1 MTTIVE
7 LKGIKKSV
15 SMGNRKLHVLNGI
28 DLEIKQGE
36 LVSIIGPSG
45 SGKSALIRI
54 LGGLEFPTEGSMVI
68 AETQCENLS
77 RKQMEEWRLH
87 NVGAVSKDDQLISS
101 LTALQNVI
109 LPLLFSDKSD
119 GTDSTKRGEE
129 CLEFIGFSSLADKYP
144 QDLNDEERRAV
155 CIARALVND
164 PVILV
169 GDEPEGNLSSHSSE
183 KIFSILQKI
192 NETGK
197 TVIFTTHNTH
207 FAIKSNRIFALL
219 DGKITRK

>member
-7 LKGIKKSV
+7 LKGIKKTV
-15 SMGNRKLHVLNGI
+15 PLGKRRLDVLNGI
-28 DLEIKQGE
+28 DLEINNGE

-45 SGKSALIRI
+45 SGKSALIQI
-54 LGGLEFPTEGSMVI
+54 LGGLEFPTEGSMMI
-68 AETQCENLS
+68 AGTQCERLS
-77 RKQMEEWRLH
+77 KKQIVKWRRN
-87 NVGAVSKDDQLISS
+87 NVGMVSKDDQLISS
-101 LTALQNVI
+101 LTALQNIV
-109 LPLLFSDKSD
+109 LPHIFSDKGED
-119 GTDSTKRGEE
+119 ADSAKRGLE
-129 CLEFIGFSSLADKYP
+129 CLEFIGFESLADKYP
-144 QDLNDEERRAV
+144 QDLSDEEKRAV

-164 PVILV
+164 PVIV
-169 GDEPEGNLSSHSSE
+169 IGDEPEGNLSSHSSE

-192 NETGK
+192 NQTGK